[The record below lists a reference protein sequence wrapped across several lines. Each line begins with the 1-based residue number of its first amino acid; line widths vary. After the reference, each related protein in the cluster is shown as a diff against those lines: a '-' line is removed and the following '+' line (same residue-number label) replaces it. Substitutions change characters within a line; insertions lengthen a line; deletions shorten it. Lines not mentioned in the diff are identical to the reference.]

1 MLANGRFICAHC
13 CRHGHAAYLAFVTKW
28 QQIRLRKKLSMDEI
42 TLLKQLRARD
52 PEAFRYLFETTSD
65 KLYRVAVGLLQDD
78 AAAEGVVQDTFLRL
92 FEKLDQFEGRSKVST
107 WLYRVAYNTAVE
119 QLRKRRP
126 MLSMSDDVDDEL
138 LVMPSV
144 LVDWGQWPEQ
154 LLTDAEV
161 TAELDKAIA
170 ALPEKYRAIFLL
182 REVEGLS
189 TEETAVIAGISNGAV
204 KVRLHRARLFL
215 REQLAESLLASV

>member
-1 MLANGRFICAHC
+1 MN
-13 CRHGHAAYLAFVTKW
+13 
-28 QQIRLRKKLSMDEI
+28 EE
-42 TLLKQLRARD
+42 TLLKRLRVRD
-52 PEAFRYLFETTSD
+52 PEAFQYLFETTSD
-65 KLYRVAVGLLQDD
+65 KLYRVAVGLLRDE
-78 AAAEGVVQDTFLRL
+78 AEAEGVVQDTFLRL

-107 WLYRVAYNTAVE
+107 WLYRVAYNLAVE
-119 QLRKRRP
+119 RLRKQRP
-126 MLSMSDDVDDEL
+126 TLSIEEEPENDL
-138 LVMPSV
+138 LMMPVV
-144 LVDWGQWPEQ
+144 LVDWGQWPER

-170 ALPEKYRAIFLL
+170 ALPETYRAVFLL

-189 TEETAVIAGISNGAV
+189 TEETAVIAGISTGAV